1 VSKMLDQKQV
11 NHYAQASKIDSLVAE
26 RDVLLTY
33 VMKVLT
39 EGGLLPSLAFKGG
52 TCMKKIYFGK
62 TGRFS
67 MDLDFTSSNIRP
79 VRFKSILKSLLDN
92 RQYYGISFR
101 LNDEWYSNNSYGA
114 VIGYSH
120 DWNSNNFEIEVSF
133 REKPILPVVELSILS
148 ELYFRYCEFD
158 TFEVPCLQKLEVL
171 AEKIRASF
179 QRIRA
184 RDLFD
189 LYLFAATPG
198 SYDKRKVKTLAVI
211 KCWNSRDPFDAD
223 RLMRRIADGKY
234 DWNDL
239 QRLVRPHMLATEKD
253 IVRTVLDHYKYLTSL
268 DDDLARIIA
277 DSKSHRHRQFVEGLI
292 RELSNK

>member
-11 NHYAQASKIDSLVAE
+11 NHYAQASRIDSLVAE

-33 VMKVLT
+33 VLRVLA
-39 EGGLLPSLAFKGG
+39 ERGLLPSLAFKGG

-67 MDLDFTSSNIRP
+67 MDLDFTSSNIGR
-79 VRFKSILKSLLDN
+79 VRFKPFLRSLLDN
-92 RQYYGISFR
+92 RKYYGISFR
-101 LNDEWYSNNSYGA
+101 LEDQWDSDDSYGA
-114 VIGYSH
+114 LIGYSH
-120 DWNSNNFEIEVSF
+120 DWNSGTFEIEVSF
-133 REKPILPVVELSILS
+133 REKPILPVVGLSILD
-148 ELYFRYCEFD
+148 EMYFRYCEFG
-158 TFEVPCLQKLEVL
+158 TFQVPCLQKLEVL

-198 SYDKRKVKTLAVI
+198 SYDMGKVKALAVI
-211 KCWNSRDPFDAD
+211 KCWNSKDPFDPT
-223 RLMRRIADGKY
+223 RLMTTISDGKY

-239 QRLVRPHMLATEKD
+239 QRLVRLVPEKE
-253 IVRTVLDHYKYLTSL
+253 IIRTVLDHYRYLTSL
-268 DDDLARIIA
+268 DGDLARIVA
-277 DSKSHRHRQFVEGLI
+277 DSKSHEDRRFVEGLI
-292 RELSNK
+292 HELTK